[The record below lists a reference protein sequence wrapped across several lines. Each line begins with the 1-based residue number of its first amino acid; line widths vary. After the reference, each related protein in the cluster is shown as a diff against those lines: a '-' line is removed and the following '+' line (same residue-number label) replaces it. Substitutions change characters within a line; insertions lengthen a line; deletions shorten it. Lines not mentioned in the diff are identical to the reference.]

1 MRIPYLKRLGQG
13 ILLFDGAMG
22 TMLYSRGVFL
32 NRCYEE
38 TVLTQPALVK
48 DIYREYIEAGAQAI
62 KTNSFGANPVKL
74 KGYGLGEN
82 TERINR
88 ESVKIAREIAG
99 DDIYVAG
106 SVGPLGVPI
115 EPIGRLSE
123 KDAADAYKQ
132 QLSALL
138 AEDVDLILFE
148 TFKDIEEL
156 ILAVSV
162 CRELSADIPIQAQF
176 TVSQSVI
183 REHKDTVIRQALKLD
198 TESGVDIL
206 GLNCSVGPADM
217 FDIFLQIKGQVNK
230 PVSMMPNAGFPRE
243 VDGRLMYL
251 ASPEYFAEYAK
262 DFWKQAYRHSAAAAV
277 QRRSISEK
285 WEVLCSRLIRAEKA
299 RLLLCI

>member
-1 MRIPYLKRLGQG
+1 M
-13 ILLFDGAMG
+13 
-22 TMLYSRGVFL
+22 
-32 NRCYEE
+32 
-38 TVLTQPALVK
+38 
-48 DIYREYIEAGAQAI
+48 REYIEAGAQAI